1 MSVLAWISVFFFFF
15 FFFLLQHG
23 RNCLQLA
30 VLHGHLDTALAVLQT
45 KLMDINSANK
55 VMQYGYH
62 II

>member
-1 MSVLAWISVFFFFF
+1 MSVLALRY

-45 KLMDINSANK
+45 KLIDINSANK